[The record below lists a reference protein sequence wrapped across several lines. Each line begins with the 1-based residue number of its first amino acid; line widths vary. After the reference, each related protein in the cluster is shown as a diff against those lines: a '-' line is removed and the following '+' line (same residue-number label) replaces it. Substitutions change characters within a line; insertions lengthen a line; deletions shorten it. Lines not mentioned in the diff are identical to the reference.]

1 MKRSIRCCDLMEL
14 EKSVV
19 GIKRTIH
26 HSMTPETTVLETNSC
41 SRSEY
46 NYMHSSLD
54 SSASFYPAQ
63 KCSMSSSSTSS
74 SSSSTVS
81 DGDDDNVIDKK
92 SHILKLVDSFSK
104 LFEDYLD
111 IHTEIHIDRD
121 MDLVE
126 ESDNCTYDGY
136 NNNNN
141 NNNNKSA
148 RMSNNCTPADA
159 YDNYSDKDYLSNNKQ
174 SFALGSFVKRNKNHH
189 NHMKKTRVSVNMQL
203 LDIQ

>member
-1 MKRSIRCCDLMEL
+1 
-14 EKSVV
+14 
-19 GIKRTIH
+19 
-26 HSMTPETTVLETNSC
+26 MTPETTVLEANSC

-54 SSASFYPAQ
+54 SSSSFYPAQ
-63 KCSMSSSSTSS
+63 KCSMSSSTSS

-81 DGDDDNVIDKK
+81 DGDDNIIDKK
-92 SHILKLVDSFSK
+92 SHILKIVDSFSK

-121 MDLVE
+121 IDLIE

-136 NNNNN
+136 NDYNN

-159 YDNYSDKDYLSNNKQ
+159 YDNYSDKDYLSNSKQ
-174 SFALGSFVKRNKNHH
+174 SFALGSFVKRNKNHQ
-189 NHMKKTRVSVNMQL
+189 NQMKKTRVSVNMQL

>member
-141 NNNNKSA
+141 NKSA
-148 RMSNNCTPADA
+148 RMSNNCTPADT
-159 YDNYSDKDYLSNNKQ
+159 YDNYSDKDYLSNSKQ

>member
-1 MKRSIRCCDLMEL
+1 
-14 EKSVV
+14 
-19 GIKRTIH
+19 
-26 HSMTPETTVLETNSC
+26 MTPETTVLETNSC

-54 SSASFYPAQ
+54 NSASFYPAQ
-63 KCSMSSSSTSS
+63 KFNMSSSSTSTSS

-81 DGDDDNVIDKK
+81 DGDDDDVINKQ
-92 SHILKLVDSFSK
+92 SHILKIVDSFSK

-111 IHTEIHIDRD
+111 IHADIHIDRD
-121 MDLVE
+121 IDLVE
-126 ESDNCTYDGY
+126 ERDNCTYD

-148 RMSNNCTPADA
+148 RMSNNCTPTDV
-159 YDNYSDKDYLSNNKQ
+159 YNNYSDKDYLSSDYMNSKQ
-174 SFALGSFVKRNKNHH
+174 SSFALGSFVKRNKNHH

>member
-1 MKRSIRCCDLMEL
+1 MEL

-46 NYMHSSLD
+46 NYIHSSLD

-63 KCSMSSSSTSS
+63 KCIMSSSSTSS
-74 SSSSTVS
+74 SSSTTVS
-81 DGDDDNVIDKK
+81 EEDDDNVIDKK
-92 SHILKLVDSFSK
+92 SHILKIVDSFSK

-121 MDLVE
+121 IDLVE

-141 NNNNKSA
+141 NNNKSA
-148 RMSNNCTPADA
+148 RMGNNCTPEDA
-159 YDNYSDKDYLSNNKQ
+159 YDNYSDKEYLSNSKQ

>member
-141 NNNNKSA
+141 NNNKSA

-159 YDNYSDKDYLSNNKQ
+159 YDNYSDKDYLSNSKQ